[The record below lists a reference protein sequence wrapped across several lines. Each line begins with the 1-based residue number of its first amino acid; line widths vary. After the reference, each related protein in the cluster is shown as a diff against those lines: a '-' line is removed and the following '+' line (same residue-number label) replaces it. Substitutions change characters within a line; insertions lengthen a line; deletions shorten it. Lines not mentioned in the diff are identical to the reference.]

1 MKLLLTLTQQASILV
16 VFYIFITMVVAAFIA
31 PVLQKFVYLRTMKAN
46 NKYLAAQNIEIKNKV
61 AELIL
66 EKFVKN
72 MKDVSLNEHQF
83 ETHWRRLN
91 PTDEYK
97 DYVKLELIK
106 QRKIIIY

>member
-1 MKLLLTLTQQASILV
+1 MKPLLTLTQQASILV
-16 VFYIFITMVVAAFIA
+16 VMYIFIAMIFAAFIA
-31 PVLQKFVYLRTMKAN
+31 PIFQKFLFLRVLKIN
-46 NKYLAAQNIEIKNKV
+46 NKYLAEQNIEIQNKV
-61 AELIL
+61 GQLTL

-72 MKDVSLNEHQF
+72 MKDVSFSESQF

-97 DYVKLELIK
+97 EYVKLELIK